1 MEKEQ
6 YIQDILNSTN
16 GITKA
21 TPNVALFQKIEQ
33 RLEAEKKA
41 PIQLIWMVAASI
53 VVLLGINIM
62 VMANKSATSDKQS
75 VARIAATLQT
85 NNQFY

>member
-1 MEKEQ
+1 MEKEK

-21 TPNVALFQKIEQ
+21 TPNAALFQKIEQ
-33 RLEAEKKA
+33 RLEAEKKV

>member
-1 MEKEQ
+1 MEKEK
-6 YIQDILNSTN
+6 YVQDILNSTN

-21 TPNVALFQKIEQ
+21 TPNAALFQKIEQ

-53 VVLLGINIM
+53 VVLLGINI
-62 VMANKSATSDKQS
+62 VILTNQKATTYDTS
-75 VARIAATLQT
+75 VASIASTLQT

>member
-1 MEKEQ
+1 MEKEK
-6 YIQDILNSTN
+6 YIQDILKSTN

-21 TPNVALFQKIEQ
+21 TPNAVLFQKIEQ
-33 RLEAEKKA
+33 RLETEKKA

-62 VMANKSATSDKQS
+62 VLLNQKTTSHNSSIAN
-75 VARIAATLQT
+75 IAANLQT

>member
-1 MEKEQ
+1 MEKEN

-21 TPNVALFQKIEQ
+21 TPNAALFQKIEQ

-41 PIQLIWMVAASI
+41 PIQLIRLVAASI

-62 VMANKSATSDKQS
+62 VLLNQKTISNDSSIAN
-75 VARIAATLQT
+75 IAATLQT